1 MKRSRL
7 LLFLLLGVVLA
18 AGVWYAVDYSA
29 TPATLIEK
37 ALNLAGKSGLTSF
50 DGSKLQTN
58 ATEANPLEEVV
69 GLAIK
74 NINLFQGNK
83 GVELWRLKASW
94 AHLSQNGDTIDVDS
108 PKIRYAL
115 GESSVS
121 DPLSDILM
129 VESDKGRITD
139 NQRFLTLWE
148 NVVVTRFEDVLTGPR
163 MNYDGTTRTMVFPE
177 GAALDSPTASGT
189 AEVFTWDLA
198 KNELYG
204 TNGVLVVLKPRQSPE
219 KTSATPTASGGASG
233 VTSGVVPGVA
243 AGVVPASK
251 PAQVQTVVPV
261 KRSGKASTPTV
272 RKTETRKATSTKAPR
287 KTTSANRMSTS
298 KKTTEKKAGPAK
310 TKTAPTKTSASKKT
324 TKP

>member
-7 LLFLLLGVVLA
+7 LLFLLLGGVLA
-18 AGVWYAVDYSA
+18 ASVWYVADHSA
-29 TPATLIEK
+29 TPAKLLEK

-58 ATEANPLEEVV
+58 ATDANPLEAAV

-74 NINLFQGNK
+74 DINLFQGNK

-94 AHLSQNGDTIDVDS
+94 AHLSQNGDTIDVDT

-115 GESSVS
+115 GEASVS
-121 DPLSDILM
+121 DPMSDVLT
-129 VESDKGRITD
+129 VDAHKGRITD

-163 MNYDGTTRTMVFPE
+163 MNYDGATRTMVFPE

-189 AEVFTWDLA
+189 ATVFTWDLA

-204 TNGVLVVLKPRQSPE
+204 ANGVLVVLKPRQASE
-219 KTSATPTASGGASG
+219 KASTPTD
-233 VTSGVVPGVA
+233 SGVVPGMTPGMTPGVTPGGTA
-243 AGVVPASK
+243 SVVPAPK
-251 PAQVQTVVPV
+251 PAVPAIV
-261 KRSGKASTPTV
+261 PAQRTEKKPTV
-272 RKTETRKATSTKAPR
+272 RKTQVR
-287 KTTSANRMSTS
+287 KTTSANKTTS
-298 KKTTEKKAGPAK
+298 KKTTEQKASSKK
-310 TKTAPTKTSASKKT
+310 TKTTPTKTPVSEKT
-324 TKP
+324 TPKT